1 MALTVKLRLHAMMS
15 CCKKKKIINLGL
27 IAPQK
32 ASPEYGLQKWQICI
46 NLQTVEIT
54 LPNYI

>member
-1 MALTVKLRLHAMMS
+1 MALMIRLRLHPMMF
-15 CCKKKKIINLGL
+15 CCIIVNLGL
-27 IAPQK
+27 IGPQQ

-46 NLQTVEIT
+46 SLQIVQMN